1 MFQKIKEACLQGDK
15 EKVSESLLNDKDNSL
30 VTEYDEDGKSLL
42 MHAACEG
49 HGEICELLLKHGGT
63 S

>member
-1 MFQKIKEACLQGDK
+1 MTQ
-15 EKVSESLLNDKDNSL
+15 
-30 VTEYDEDGKSLL
+30 DEDGKSLL